1 MSVDLSQAYPCF
13 QLTYSVYKL
22 VVRMPSAVQV
32 ERQSLSCVGCQAFIA
47 IKEWRQFMGSISE
60 HVKLN

>member
-1 MSVDLSQAYPCF
+1 MSIDLSQTYPYF

-22 VVRMPSAVQV
+22 IVRIPSAVQI

-60 HVKLN
+60 HVVLN